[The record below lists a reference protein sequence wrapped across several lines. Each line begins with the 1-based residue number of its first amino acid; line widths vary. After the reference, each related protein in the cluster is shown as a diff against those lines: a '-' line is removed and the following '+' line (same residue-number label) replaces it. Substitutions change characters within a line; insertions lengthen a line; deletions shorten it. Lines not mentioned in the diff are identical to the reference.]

1 MAVRLGRLAVVLEE
15 GTTGDSRPV
24 RGMVMTSQGAVEAW
38 VKPVADL
45 QRVQVEV
52 ACSLLGQSLDL
63 PVPEPLVVL
72 IGPEFG
78 GPGIGFGS
86 SAVGHPNVARWM
98 DTAAEVVLRRL
109 KEWTK
114 VVDAACFDEW
124 IGNCDRHPGN
134 MIYDGQSF
142 WLIDHDKAMHP
153 LIELDALSPINQ
165 LFEIVVDGADES
177 KLLKLQQVVGAS
189 MHEMQKCSVKGLI
202 DQADS
207 AAWPP
212 ASLIPLRD
220 WLTERQNHLARLG
233 GDRVPARQLGVI

>member
-24 RGMVMTSQGAVEAW
+24 RGMVLTQEGTVEAW

-52 ACSLLGQSLDL
+52 ACSLLGQLLDL
-63 PVPEPLVVL
+63 PVPEPLVVF

-78 GPGIGFGS
+78 GPSVGFGS
-86 SAVGHPNVARWM
+86 GAVGHPNVARWM
-98 DTAAEVVLRRL
+98 DTEADVVLKRL
-109 KEWTK
+109 REWAK

-134 MIYDGQSF
+134 LIYDGQGF

-153 LIELDALSPINQ
+153 LIQLDALSPANQ
-165 LFEIVVDGADES
+165 LFDFVVHGADES
-177 KLLKLQQVVGAS
+177 RLLKLQQLVGAS
-189 MHEMQKCSVKGLI
+189 MHDMQRFSVQDLI
-202 DQADS
+202 DQTDS

-212 ASLIPLRD
+212 ATLIPLRD
-220 WLTERQNHLARLG
+220 WLAERQNHLARLG
-233 GDRVPARQLGVI
+233 NDRVPAKQLGVI